1 MLWHQGLRD
10 AVKRVDDGRRIAVA
24 NGPKRFLGR
33 VLSGAI
39 ATTLIASC
47 ASTPAAPKVETLK
60 AGVLQVCLYPGF
72 APFSEQDV
80 KGEFVGWDVAYLEA
94 FAARE
99 GLRVQ
104 TVVAKSFDGI
114 WLEPAKNTCDVA
126 ASGISDK
133 AERRTATGSSAQ
145 WSQHYYNGLR
155 AFLVRS
161 ADADSLST
169 IEDLRGRTVVV
180 TGNSTA
186 DYDLRN
192 RLRLAGITTTK
203 ITDTTNDEDAAKMV
217 RNAGPAG
224 EPFAFGAGLGSL
236 KALADGLE
244 GLAVAWP
251 HCNMLADGTGV
262 QEPFSFV
269 VRSESSGLLD
279 ALNGYI
285 ASPDAKYEGASEAV
299 TGCVPLPSS

>member
-1 MLWHQGLRD
+1 MKSVTPLPLK
-10 AVKRVDDGRRIAVA
+10 V
-24 NGPKRFLGR
+24 
-33 VLSGAI
+33 SAI
-39 ATTLIASC
+39 AFASAIVTVLIAGC
-47 ASTPAAPKVETLK
+47 TSTAAAPKVGTLE
-60 AGVLQVCLYPGF
+60 AGVLSVCLYPGF
-72 APFSEQDV
+72 APFGEQDD
-80 KGEFVGWDVAYLEA
+80 KGEFVGWDVSYLKE

-99 GLRVQ
+99 GLRFQ
-104 TVVAKSFDGI
+104 SVVAKSFDGI
-114 WLEPAKNTCDVA
+114 WLEPAKNTCDIA

-133 AERRTATGSSAQ
+133 AERRTATGTGAQ

-161 ADADSLST
+161 GDAESLSK

-192 RLRLAGITTTK
+192 RLQLGGITTTK
-203 ITDTTNDEDAAKMV
+203 ILNTTNDEDAAKMV
-217 RNAGPAG
+217 RDAGPTG

-236 KALADGLE
+236 KALADRLE
-244 GLAVAWP
+244 GLAVVWP

-269 VRSESSGLLD
+269 VRSESGGLLD
-279 ALNGYI
+279 ALNGFI

-299 TGCVPLPSS
+299 TGCAPLPSS